1 MPNALYL
8 LSQYDRHATSSTTS
22 KVSNRKAPIN
32 KMKFSLQ
39 SQDSGEPLLMQKSKT
54 STDASKHQN
63 YNRTEILYYFNL
75 LMHHFTNHNSTQQAT
90 HRDMEGE
97 QAHKHV
103 RIQYTHTTHH
113 THMNKISCDWL
124 TKQQAETPSM
134 LKTCTWQK
142 HVGMFVYLRNQT
154 EWDHSLSHVSCSLC

>member
-22 KVSNRKAPIN
+22 KVSSEKAPIN

-39 SQDSGEPLLMQKSKT
+39 SQDSSAPLLMQKSKT

-63 YNRTEILYYFNL
+63 YNRNEILYYFNL

-113 THMNKISCDWL
+113 THMNKISCD
-124 TKQQAETPSM
+124 
-134 LKTCTWQK
+134 
-142 HVGMFVYLRNQT
+142 
-154 EWDHSLSHVSCSLC
+154 